1 MTGSTTNHSI
11 QVQGTAI
18 HYRVHGDLADPGD
31 KPVLLVAGFP
41 MSGDEFEAL
50 AQRMGD
56 RAVVTYDPR
65 GVGRSVRSAAD
76 DRLLG
81 PADHASDIAAIID
94 ALGVGAVDVFAS
106 SGGAINALA
115 LMEHHGEL
123 VHLLVA
129 HEPPLTQFLPDRRHV
144 QRVMGEIGDSYQR
157 EGFGPAMA
165 RFIKLVM
172 HDGELDEDYLH
183 APAPEPQV
191 FGLPTTDDGSRDDP
205 MLAGSIHN
213 GPSHQLDASAIT
225 AVSRRIR
232 IGVGDESGGGVAARG
247 ARSAAEA
254 LGLTV
259 VGFPGGHGSFVADAA
274 SGGRPD
280 EFAARLRDVL
290 DPTL

>member
-1 MTGSTTNHSI
+1 MYGSTTNHSI
-11 QVQGTAI
+11 QVEGTAI
-18 HYRVHGDLADPGD
+18 HYRVHGDLSDPGD
-31 KPVLLVAGFP
+31 EPVLLVAGFP
-41 MSGDEFEAL
+41 MSGEEFEAL
-50 AQRMGD
+50 AQRMTD
-56 RAVVTYDPR
+56 RVVVTYDPR
-65 GVGRSVRSAAD
+65 GVGRSVRAPQD

-81 PADHASDIAAIID
+81 PADHASDLAALVD

-115 LMEHHGEL
+115 LMERHGEL

-144 QRVMGEIGDSYQR
+144 RQAMADIADSYQR

-165 RFIKLVM
+165 RFITLVM
-172 HDGELDEDYLH
+172 HDGELDEDYLR
-183 APAPEPQV
+183 APVPEPQA

-213 GPSHQLDASAIT
+213 GPSHELDASAIA
-225 AVSRRIR
+225 AVSGRIR
-232 IGVGDESGGGVAARG
+232 VGVGDESGGGVAARG

-259 VGFPGGHGSFVADAA
+259 VGFPGGHGSFVADEA

-280 EFAARLRDVL
+280 AFAARLREVL